1 MITIANHTYLSQIKT
16 TNREHGYHWFSKD
29 SLRFFRGK
37 VYEGVYGGC
46 VFVSSEQQSM
56 PYYPTQPRK
65 YSVRVAMSDGTIRS
79 YAFCEYSSKREA
91 DKEAKWLGNALRSG
105 KMQWCNDTY
114 EFVGQQ
120 AELPLDME
128 SK

>member
-1 MITIANHTYLSQIKT
+1 
-16 TNREHGYHWFSKD
+16 
-29 SLRFFRGK
+29 
-37 VYEGVYGGC
+37 
-46 VFVSSEQQSM
+46 M

-105 KMQWCNDTY
+105 KMRWCNDTF
-114 EFVGQQ
+114 EFIGQQ
-120 AELPLDME
+120 ATLPLDME
-128 SK
+128 PK